1 MNSIVLNFCHLFN
14 ISCLSFLS
22 FHKQR
27 FCTHV
32 PIRQGSATTGQSE
45 PRDNKDGEG
54 PVSEITG
61 HVGNEHQDP
70 ESAMWNVKSF

>member
-1 MNSIVLNFCHLFN
+1 M
-14 ISCLSFLS
+14 FLS
-22 FHKQR
+22 FHKQG

-61 HVGNEHQDP
+61 HIGNEHQDP
-70 ESAMWNVKSF
+70 ESEMWNVKSF